1 MRLKDKNICVIAL
14 DSLPKDL
21 IDNIEMPRSI
31 IKTEGK
37 KLYSFLRCITDS
49 EIYQRYIPLANTLAE
64 RYQVL
69 KAYKKISFEDLINTY
84 PLGQTFF
91 VSTELVFYDKVWYE
105 KISSII
111 DSGNEQILDVF
122 QRAMITNI
130 ALFKEKHSKQI
141 PLVSEEQ
148 NEVFNLYISNDYI
161 TLWSKIRDSS
171 DTAEKFIII
180 TFLER
185 IKRRLK
191 T

>member
-1 MRLKDKNICVIAL
+1 M
-14 DSLPKDL
+14 
-21 IDNIEMPRSI
+21 
-31 IKTEGK
+31 
-37 KLYSFLRCITDS
+37 
-49 EIYQRYIPLANTLAE
+49 
-64 RYQVL
+64 
-69 KAYKKISFEDLINTY
+69 
-84 PLGQTFF
+84 
-91 VSTELVFYDKVWYE
+91 STELVFYDKVWYE

-171 DTAEKFIII
+171 DTAEKIYYYHFFGKNKTEIKDIINEESLLI
-180 TFLER
+180 VVDFL
-185 IKRRLK
+185 K
-191 T
+191 